1 MIERALMSVYDK
13 TGLEEMLNALK
24 NLGVEIIAS
33 SGTAAKIRALGYGK
47 VREVAEYTGH
57 PESPGGLL
65 KTLHPRIH
73 GGLLLDWDNRE
84 HREYM
89 EGNGILPFDLVVIN
103 LYPFEETVNRRASIL
118 EAAENIDIG
127 GPAMVRAAAK
137 GALLFNR
144 LVVIVDPSQYD
155 SVIKTL
161 RDEGWPLPPDMRR
174 RLAEEAFRRTSQY
187 DEAIYRYLERLRE

>member
-1 MIERALMSVYDK
+1 MIERALMSVYNK

-47 VREVAEYTGH
+47 VREVSEYTGH

-84 HREYM
+84 HRDYM
-89 EGNGILPFDLVVIN
+89 ERNGILPFDLVVIN

-127 GPAMVRAAAK
+127 GPAMMRAAAK

-174 RLAEEAFRRTSQY
+174 RLAEDAFRRTSQY
-187 DEAIYRYLERLRE
+187 DETIYRYLERLRE